1 MRNLGISYLTE
12 GMKLGRNIYKS
23 DGTVLLG
30 KDIELKKEY
39 IDRLPSQG
47 ITSIYVECD
56 NCKDIVV
63 DDIMSETL
71 RLKIFKGVKSIND
84 AIAKKFA
91 QKSSGD
97 MNERE
102 FKSSLFHIHRE
113 LHELSVEM
121 VEEFQKNRVPMINLI
136 DSRLSEDYIYAHMTN
151 VAALSIYI
159 GIGMGYDYEKLVAL
173 AKGCLVH
180 DIGIILSVPME
191 IRNKTGQLSE
201 SEINIVR
208 QHPEIGYSVL
218 RKMEGI
224 NILSAHVAYQHHER
238 FNGEGYPR
246 KLKQKEIT
254 EYAYIAGI
262 ADVYDAITNNRVYKQ
277 RITPDKAR
285 EFLMVSRDLFFPAY
299 LVDKFLEK
307 IPPFPIGMSVI
318 LSNGATAVV
327 SALNK
332 ENLAR
337 PVLRVISDIEGKKAP
352 YEIDMMKELSIMI
365 EKVLN

>member
-1 MRNLGISYLTE
+1 
-12 GMKLGRNIYKS
+12 
-23 DGTVLLG
+23 
-30 KDIELKKEY
+30 
-39 IDRLPSQG
+39 
-47 ITSIYVECD
+47 
-56 NCKDIVV
+56 
-63 DDIMSETL
+63 
-71 RLKIFKGVKSIND
+71 
-84 AIAKKFA
+84 
-91 QKSSGD
+91 
-97 MNERE
+97 
-102 FKSSLFHIHRE
+102 
-113 LHELSVEM
+113 
-121 VEEFQKNRVPMINLI
+121 MINLI

-180 DIGIILSVPME
+180 DIGIILSVPLE

-201 SEINIVR
+201 AEINIIR
-208 QHPEIGYSVL
+208 QHPEVGYSVL

-238 FNGEGYPR
+238 YNGEGYPR

-285 EFLMVSRDLFFPAY
+285 EFLMVARDLFFPAY

-307 IPPFPIGMSVI
+307 IPPFPIGMSVF
-318 LSNGATAVV
+318 LSNGTTAVV

-337 PVLRVISDIEGKKAP
+337 PVLRVISDLEGKKVP

>member
-30 KDIELKKEY
+30 KDIELRKEY
-39 IDRLPSQG
+39 IERLPSQG

-71 RLKIFKGVKSIND
+71 RLKIFKGVKSINH

-173 AKGCLVH
+173 F
-180 DIGIILSVPME
+180 S
-191 IRNKTGQLSE
+191 S
-201 SEINIVR
+201 
-208 QHPEIGYSVL
+208 
-218 RKMEGI
+218 
-224 NILSAHVAYQHHER
+224 
-238 FNGEGYPR
+238 
-246 KLKQKEIT
+246 
-254 EYAYIAGI
+254 
-262 ADVYDAITNNRVYKQ
+262 
-277 RITPDKAR
+277 
-285 EFLMVSRDLFFPAY
+285 
-299 LVDKFLEK
+299 
-307 IPPFPIGMSVI
+307 
-318 LSNGATAVV
+318 
-327 SALNK
+327 
-332 ENLAR
+332 
-337 PVLRVISDIEGKKAP
+337 
-352 YEIDMMKELSIMI
+352 
-365 EKVLN
+365 